1 MDSAMLKADELTQKI
16 GAAYLDAVRY
26 IQSECEKIF
35 RNFSKGISEAEA
47 ERLLAAVPSE
57 EVIKRLIK
65 AVGRI
70 KDTEERAKVTA
81 QINSPAYRA
90 RLDRLK
96 QLAENAH
103 KVCMDIAGDTN
114 ELMDS
119 GLAEIVKN
127 TYYRSIFDA
136 QKGTGAAFGFS
147 QISENTVKEILS
159 TNWSGKHYSRRIW
172 ENTERLSQEL
182 EDCLLCGVLTGK
194 SGGRMAEEIQTKMH
208 SSYSQAMTLVR
219 TESCYVNEQAEL
231 KSYEQTGTEKYR
243 YTATLDSRT
252 SKLCRSLD
260 GKCFPVDE
268 AQAGKNYPP
277 MHPRCRSTTIAVI
290 DEACCG
296 RLERSARDPQTGEI
310 QRVPADMTYDE
321 WKRKYVDKNG
331 KYGIIK
337 TEGVETL
344 GQAKKRDH
352 KIYITNVA
360 IDKIS
365 KADIPYL
372 TEVQNDMIYKNHIS
386 ILKISQTNNDSNE
399 VASLLDLHTNESA
412 VKLGDEHEVNVFL
425 NPNAVSM
432 SDHAEDGSLFLAHNH
447 PSTQDFSY
455 SDLGVFLMNDS
466 IGGISVV
473 SNTGDVHILFK
484 SEKYDFDRA
493 YELISSIK
501 SQYSDYDSEVDR
513 LIVKEFL
520 KNSKKV
526 GIMQF

>member
-1 MDSAMLKADELTQKI
+1 MIQLRANEDYWKARAEKRMDSTMLKADELTQKI

-310 QRVPADMTYDE
+310 QRVPADMTYEE

-337 TEGVETL
+337 TEGV
-344 GQAKKRDH
+344 KKMT
-352 KIYITNVA
+352 IN
-360 IDKIS
+360 
-365 KADIPYL
+365 
-372 TEVQNDMIYKNHIS
+372 S
-386 ILKISQTNNDSNE
+386 IEKPIEFPIEQK
-399 VASLLDLHTNESA
+399 HTG
-412 VKLGDEHEVNVFL
+412 KG
-425 NPNAVSM
+425 NPNAVLTFGIELNNRQKNLLEQLSEFDSRIIVDKKSVNM
-432 SDHAEDGSLFLAHNH
+432 ADLSALTAH
-447 PSTQDFSY
+447 
-455 SDLGVFLMNDS
+455 
-466 IGGISVV
+466 
-473 SNTGDVHILFK
+473 TGDEFAMFTK
-484 SEKYDFDRA
+484 GK
-493 YELISSIK
+493 
-501 SQYSDYDSEVDR
+501 DR
-513 LIVKEFL
+513 LIIRGNEYMVQIDVEDAVKLAKDGYRWSGHTHPGTDFL
-520 KNSKKV
+520 CMQPSDGDYAVLNCFGHSSSVIYNSKGDFRTFEKRSE
-526 GIMQF
+526 